1 MARRFLLFFVL
12 LLPAVA
18 TLRAGLVRAWRFGG
32 QADPWTWALPA
43 ALMLALMGRI
53 LARSAGLLLVWCASG
68 VVGTI
73 LLFCAMAAGRWPD
86 PLAAIGLALAT
97 LMAGIG
103 SMMLYDRRG
112 RLVGAGLLGCAALLV
127 WRGPAQEI
135 APVADRPALA
145 VMTGLP
151 LFWDE
156 KGQVGQGQ
164 AGQADSPIVT
174 LLRSRFTVVPVDDA
188 RALAAS
194 GARLLLLA
202 QPRAMTPEQLVAI
215 DRWVR
220 DGGRAVVLADPLL
233 RWPSALPLGDR
244 RRAPSVSLLG
254 PLLAHW
260 GVVPGRIVAGEMRHF
275 LRDGGLVT
283 LSDFQ
288 RIGGCRGHD
297 GMTTCAIGR
306 GRAVVLGDADLLDDR
321 LWLADPALPHDPR
334 VWSADTPAR
343 LAHWMGADIPGDR
356 RWMRDRH
363 DVVLALRWALI
374 LGTIWAMLGS
384 ALLAWRGQRDGR
396 SGAQEQKM
404 NMGWRS
410 G

>member
-1 MARRFLLFFVL
+1 
-12 LLPAVA
+12 
-18 TLRAGLVRAWRFGG
+18 
-32 QADPWTWALPA
+32 
-43 ALMLALMGRI
+43 
-53 LARSAGLLLVWCASG
+53 
-68 VVGTI
+68 
-73 LLFCAMAAGRWPD
+73 
-86 PLAAIGLALAT
+86 
-97 LMAGIG
+97 
-103 SMMLYDRRG
+103 MMLYDRRR
-112 RLVGAGLLGCAALLV
+112 RLAAVGLLACAALLV
-127 WRGPAQEI
+127 WRGPAREI
-135 APVADRPALA
+135 APVADRPVLA
-145 VMTGLP
+145 VMTALP

-156 KGQVGQGQ
+156 RGQ
-164 AGQADSPIVT
+164 AGPTDAPIITV
-174 LLRSRFTVVPVDDA
+174 LRTRFTIAPVDDA

-194 GARLLLLA
+194 GARRLLLA
-202 QPRAMTPEQLVAI
+202 QPRAMAPEQLVAI

-260 GVVPGRIVAGEMRHF
+260 GVVPGRIVAGETRHF
-275 LRDGGLVT
+275 LPDGGLVT

-288 RIGGCRGHD
+288 RLGGCGGD
-297 GMTTCAIGR
+297 DVMTTCAIGR

-321 LWLADPALPHDPR
+321 LWLADPARPRDPQ

-343 LAHWMGADIPGDR
+343 LAHWLGADIPGDR
-356 RWMRDRH
+356 RWMRDRD

-374 LGTIWAMLGS
+374 AGTIWAMLGS
-384 ALLAWRGQRDGR
+384 VLLARRGQRDGR